1 VRRRLGLDLDLLI
14 LAYCAL
20 HINRVHACHQ
30 GAVGFSRGIG
40 AAMARNGTW
49 NGIYF
54 GCIRYINETL
64 PKATS
69 KGEQLRNNFI
79 AGTVGGIV
87 GTTGNTPFDVVCS
100 RLRNWVPGE
109 PRKYT
114 CVPD

>member
-1 VRRRLGLDLDLLI
+1 MLVYTERL
-14 LAYCAL
+14 
-20 HINRVHACHQ
+20 Q
-30 GAVGFSRGIG
+30 GPVGFCRGIG
-40 AAMARNGTW
+40 AAMARNGAW

-54 GCIRYINETL
+54 GSIRFINEAL

-69 KGEQLRNNFI
+69 KSEQLRNNFI
-79 AGTVGGIV
+79 AGTIGGIL

-114 CVPD
+114 CVEGLWIAWQLCELSVLIKH